1 MRWKFENFPYDL
13 IPCLGAFLIFSL
25 TLSTCFSTNSY
36 ILKQRLLLYRPPE
49 RHHALRL
56 IRPGPPPLFWHFLSL
71 KTTRQTDSKATIR
84 LLCLRLDSLRRV
96 CWTQLA
102 ASRGAETFSEGGLF
116 QSGQHLFPSLLW
128 FRSFSASW
136 ASSTTN
142 STFQPLAFLAE
153 PEAFSLNGD
162 FFSLIASVAVFRRS
176 PRGTLSPAL

>member
-1 MRWKFENFPYDL
+1 MCWKFENFPYDL
-13 IPCLGAFLIFSL
+13 IPCLEAFSIFSL
-25 TLSTCFSTNSY
+25 TLSTCSFTKSY
-36 ILKQRLLLYRPPE
+36 LQNQRLLLYRPRE

-56 IRPGPPPLFWHFLSL
+56 IRLVLPRPPFLAFSL
-71 KTTRQTDSKATIR
+71 PQIDEADSKATIR

-102 ASRGAETFSEGGLF
+102 ASRGTETFSEGGLF
-116 QSGQHLFPSLLW
+116 QSGQHLFSSLLW

-153 PEAFSLNGD
+153 PEAFSLNGG
-162 FFSLIASVAVFRRS
+162 FFLRVR
-176 PRGTLSPAL
+176 L